1 MTASRLRPL
10 VLALLLACSSTPDAE
25 PPQTTSTSAAA
36 TTTVAADTTTMAA
49 GTTSAP
55 SVATMPPFPTQPDD
69 VPWPTTEWEVADWP
83 SQVDKTI
90 VDEATDVAFA
100 DGAPDRVRAVV
111 IVHEGAIVY
120 ERYSPSLTDG
130 PDVVMPS
137 YSMAKSVAATLIGMM
152 VRDGR
157 IELDQPAPVPEWH
170 ADPDDPRAA
179 ITVEQMLHMSTG
191 MSWADGL
198 DPGTNMSALV
208 ASSDA
213 AGYAAAQELTWDP
226 GERFDYNSGTSTL
239 LARIVGDAVGEDAG
253 DMRAF
258 MEEELFDVIGM
269 DPVET
274 QFDDAG
280 TWMGAFSA
288 DTTARDYAKFGLLH
302 LRGGHWDG
310 LQVLPEEW
318 VEFVRTPSPTNP
330 EYGGHWWLDTTRPGM
345 FHAVG
350 IRGNVITVDPAN
362 DLVIVQLA
370 TVPGPLPLEHFERI
384 MSAFEATD
392 S

>member
-10 VLALLLACSSTPDAE
+10 VLAVVMACTPAPDTE
-25 PPQTTSTSAAA
+25 PTQTTSTGAAS
-36 TTTVAADTTTMAA
+36 TSTIAADTTTTPAV
-49 GTTSAP
+49 TTSAAP
-55 SVATMPPFPTQPDD
+55 VVSMPPFPTQPDD
-69 VPWPTTEWEVADWP
+69 VPWPTEDWVVAEFP
-83 SQVDKTI
+83 AEVDKTI

-100 DGAPDRVRAVV
+100 DGGPDRVRAVV
-111 IVHEGAIVY
+111 IVHEGSIVY

-137 YSMAKSVAATLIGMM
+137 YSMAKSVAAALVGIQVG
-152 VRDGR
+152 DGQL
-157 IELDQPAPVPEWH
+157 ELDQTAPVPEWN
-170 ADPDDPRAA
+170 ADPEDPRAA

-191 MSWADGL
+191 MAWADGL
-198 DPGTNMSALV
+198 DPGTDMSALV
-208 ASSDA
+208 ASPDA
-213 AGYAAAQELTWDP
+213 AAYAADQELTWEP

-239 LARIVGDAVGEDAG
+239 LARIVGDAVGEDAV

-269 DPVET
+269 DPIET

-288 DTTARDYAKFGLLH
+288 DTTARGYAKFGLLH

-310 LQVLPEEW
+310 VQVLPEEW
-318 VEFVRTPSPTNP
+318 VEFIRTPSPTSP

-345 FHAVG
+345 FHAIG
-350 IRGNVITVDPAN
+350 IRGNVITVDPSH
-362 DLVIVQLA
+362 DLVIVQLG
-370 TVPGPLPLEHFERI
+370 TVPGPLPLEHFETI
-384 MSAFEATD
+384 MGAFEAAD

>member
-1 MTASRLRPL
+1 MTASRVRPL
-10 VLALLLACSSTPDAE
+10 VLAVALACSPAPDTE
-25 PPQTTSTSAAA
+25 PPQTTSTGAAS
-36 TTTVAADTTTMAA
+36 TSTIVADTTTTPAA
-49 GTTSAP
+49 TTAAP
-55 SVATMPPFPTQPDD
+55 VVSLPPFPNQPDD
-69 VPWPTTEWEVADWP
+69 VPWPTEEWAVAEFP
-83 SQVDKTI
+83 AEVDKTI
-90 VDEATDVAFA
+90 VDEATDLAFA

-130 PDVVMPS
+130 PDVIMPS
-137 YSMAKSVAATLIGMM
+137 HSMAKSVAAALVGIL
-152 VRDGR
+152 VRDGQLD
-157 IELDQPAPVPEWH
+157 LDQTAPVPEWH
-170 ADPDDPRAA
+170 ADPGDPRSA
-179 ITVEQMLHMSTG
+179 ITVEHMLHMSTG
-191 MSWADGL
+191 MAWADGL

-208 ASSDA
+208 ASPDA
-213 AGYAAAQELTWDP
+213 AGYAADQELTWDP

-269 DPVET
+269 DPIET

-302 LRGGHWDG
+302 LRGGQWDG
-310 LQVLPEEW
+310 VHVLPEEW
-318 VEFVRTPSPTNP
+318 VEFVRNPSPTNAA
-330 EYGGHWWLDTTRPGM
+330 YGGHWWLDTTRPGM

-362 DLVIVQLA
+362 DLVIVQLG
-370 TVPGPLPLEHFERI
+370 TVPGPLPLEHFEAI
-384 MSAFEATD
+384 MGAFEAAD

>member
-1 MTASRLRPL
+1 MMRGKSATL
-10 VLALLLACSSTPDAE
+10 VVIVSFLGACVGGGATPPS
-25 PPQTTSTSAAA
+25 PPNTSISTSTS
-36 TTTVAADTTTMAA
+36 
-49 GTTSAP
+49 GTTSP
-55 SVATMPPFPTQPDD
+55 TIQMPPFPAQAEG
-69 VPWPTTEWEVADWP
+69 VPWPTAEWVVAEWP
-83 SQVDKTI
+83 AQVDKTI

-100 DGAPDRVRAVV
+100 DGSPDRVRAVV

-120 ERYSPSLTDG
+120 ERYSPSVTDG

-137 YSMAKSVAATLIGMM
+137 YSMAKSVAAALVGIL

-170 ADPDDPRAA
+170 ADPGDPRSA

-191 MSWADGL
+191 MEWSDGL
-198 DPGTNMSALV
+198 DAGTNMSALV
-208 ASSDA
+208 ASPDA
-213 AGYAAAQELTWDP
+213 AGYAAAQELTWEP
-226 GERFDYNSGTSTL
+226 GERFEYNSGTSTL
-239 LARIVGDAVGEDAG
+239 LARIVGDVAGEDAS

-258 MEEELFDVIGM
+258 MEQELFDVIGI

-280 TWMGAFSA
+280 TWMGAYSA

-302 LRGGHWDG
+302 LRGGQWDG
-310 LQVLPEEW
+310 AQVLPEEW
-318 VEFVRTPSPTNP
+318 VEFVRTPSPTSP

-345 FHAVG
+345 FHAIG

-362 DLVIVQLA
+362 DLVIVQLG
-370 TVPGPLPLEHFERI
+370 TVPGPLPLEHFEAI
-384 MSAFEATD
+384 MGAFEAAD